1 MEISGDLRP
10 LYAKLIP
17 KYRMLIYSGDT
28 DGCVPCVHSQPL
40 RDCSSHVRLS
50 FTVMCSFTVRQQLFT
65 HSHSTVT
72 SRRR

>member
-40 RDCSSHVRLS
+40 RRQQLKRQTVM
-50 FTVMCSFTVRQQLFT
+50 TVMCSFTLRQ
-65 HSHSTVT
+65 HSQSFNSLVL
-72 SRRR
+72 

>member
-1 MEISGDLRP
+1 MRAKGPMEISGDLRP

-40 RDCSSHVRLS
+40 RDSSSNADCHSQSCV
-50 FTVMCSFTVRQQLFT
+50 
-65 HSHSTVT
+65 HSHIV
-72 SRRR
+72 